1 MRFPDTLHA
10 AATAENKQTDKQN
23 IFCPQCIQPRP
34 IHSNVGFNGVVG
46 NISLASLP
54 KTTKSTKRFC
64 RKRKT
69 RGLSFLSLCSIQSF
83 LIKKI
88 NVPDNPVNLVKL
100 RQFYVAVYILHLLDI
115 RSYLERDAILAALKF
130 SCCLISSRSFSFSES
145 SC

>member
-1 MRFPDTLHA
+1 MIVCDCLPEEIFRGKFSLAMKINGNTTRKVAVRFPDTLHA

-23 IFCPQCIQPRP
+23 IFCRQCIQPRP

-83 LIKKI
+83 LIQKSTSQI
-88 NVPDNPVNLVKL
+88 I
-100 RQFYVAVYILHLLDI
+100 Q
-115 RSYLERDAILAALKF
+115 STW
-130 SCCLISSRSFSFSES
+130 SS
-145 SC
+145 